1 MDKANHRFAFQNLNY
16 KVLLIGLAINL
27 VGFLLM
33 IGGESTDPNKFD
45 ASALFSPIRITV
57 SPILIISGYL
67 VMIYAIMKQPK
78 KATKDSIK
86 IEETEKSTKSNG

>member
-1 MDKANHRFAFQNLNY
+1 MDKANHRFAFQKLNY
-16 KVLLIGLAINL
+16 KVLLIGLAINI

-78 KATKDSIK
+78 KATKDSMK
-86 IEETEKSTKSNG
+86 VEDTEKSTKSNG

>member
-86 IEETEKSTKSNG
+86 IEETEKSNKSNG